1 MSCNLTTLKCKPK
14 RYLWVDNLKMFA
26 CLLVVIGHLYMSMM
40 AGGWISENNILYCWP
55 IQTVYTFHV
64 PLFFVCSGF
73 LYQATAPNE
82 WNVKKHIG
90 NIKKKALAL
99 GVPYVTFSTITLL
112 LKNVFATDVNNAAP
126 PFLNTLLIEPI
137 APYWYLY
144 TLFLLFCLIPPVI
157 GKGKRKPLVS
167 MVVIACFMKI
177 IYVGWLVDKAIPDLV
192 AKVMASAVW
201 FCIGMLITATPFKK
215 SKLADGIAAG
225 MVILA
230 CILSYFVYSTP
241 TDNAKAQ
248 FIFASI
254 FVLVITYFF
263 QSKEQYKTDGLV
275 NHSVKYFM
283 PVYVLHTI
291 VAAGVRTVLL
301 KIGISSG
308 VFHFMIGFSVSV
320 FVPVVIYMI
329 AEKQW
334 WLLFWFEPIKAMKLR
349 NQKKTKG
356 GR

>member
-1 MSCNLTTLKCKPK
+1 MSSNETTLKCKPK
-14 RYLWVDNLKMFA
+14 RYLWVDNLKIFA

-126 PFLNTLLIEPI
+126 PFLKTLLIEPI

-157 GKGKRKPLVS
+157 GKGKRSPAV
-167 MVVIACFMKI
+167 A
-177 IYVGWLVDKAIPDLV
+177 DAIV
-192 AKVMASAVW
+192 RNGAVY
-201 FCIGMLITATPFKK
+201 FAAIGGAGALL
-215 SKLADGIAAG
+215 SK
-225 MVILA
+225 
-230 CILSYFVYSTP
+230 CILSSE
-241 TDNAKAQ
+241 
-248 FIFASI
+248 
-254 FVLVITYFF
+254 VIAYGDLGPEAVR
-263 QSKEQYKTDGLV
+263 KLE
-275 NHSVKYFM
+275 VKDF
-283 PVYVLHTI
+283 
-291 VAAGVRTVLL
+291 
-301 KIGISSG
+301 
-308 VFHFMIGFSVSV
+308 
-320 FVPVVIYMI
+320 PVVVVIDSQGNNLYET
-329 AEKQW
+329 AARAYAKE
-334 WLLFWFEPIKAMKLR
+334 
-349 NQKKTKG
+349 G
-356 GR
+356 

>member
-1 MSCNLTTLKCKPK
+1 
-14 RYLWVDNLKMFA
+14 MFA

-40 AGGWISENNILYCWP
+40 AGGWIRENNILYCWP

-126 PFLNTLLIEPI
+126 PFLKTLLIEPI

-157 GKGKRKPLVS
+157 GKEKRKPLVS

-177 IYVGWLVDKAIPDLV
+177 IYVGWLADKAIPDLV

-254 FVLVITYFF
+254 FDYILF
-263 QSKEQYKTDGLV
+263 SKQRA
-275 NHSVKYFM
+275 
-283 PVYVLHTI
+283 I
-291 VAAGVRTVLL
+291 
-301 KIGISSG
+301 
-308 VFHFMIGFSVSV
+308 
-320 FVPVVIYMI
+320 
-329 AEKQW
+329 
-334 WLLFWFEPIKAMKLR
+334 
-349 NQKKTKG
+349 
-356 GR
+356 

>member
-1 MSCNLTTLKCKPK
+1 MSSNVITLKCKPK

-40 AGGWISENNILYCWP
+40 AGGWISENNVLYCWP

-90 NIKKKALAL
+90 NIKKKAHTL
-99 GVPYVTFSTITLL
+99 GVPYVTFSAITLF

-126 PFLNTLLIEPI
+126 PFLKTLLIEPI

-144 TLFLLFCLIPPVI
+144 TLFLLFCLIPPAA
-157 GKGKRKPLVS
+157 GKGKRKTLIS
-167 MVVIACFMKI
+167 MVVIACFMKV
-177 IYVGWLVDKAIPDLV
+177 IYVEWLAEKAIPDLV
-192 AKVMASAVW
+192 AKVMASAIW
-201 FCIGMLITATPFKK
+201 FCMGMLITAAPFKK

-225 MVILA
+225 IIMLT
-230 CILSYFVYSTP
+230 CILSYFVYGTP
-241 TDNAKAQ
+241 TNNAKAQ
-248 FIFASI
+248 FIFAGI

-263 QSKEQYKTDGLV
+263 QSKEQYKSDRLV

-291 VAAGVRTVLL
+291 VAAVIRTVLL

-308 VFHFMIGFSVSV
+308 ILHFMIGFWVSV
-320 FVPVVIYMI
+320 FVPMFIYMI

-334 WLLFWFEPIKAMKLR
+334 WLLFGFEPIKAMKLR
-349 NQKKTKG
+349 NQKKIKG
-356 GR
+356 RI